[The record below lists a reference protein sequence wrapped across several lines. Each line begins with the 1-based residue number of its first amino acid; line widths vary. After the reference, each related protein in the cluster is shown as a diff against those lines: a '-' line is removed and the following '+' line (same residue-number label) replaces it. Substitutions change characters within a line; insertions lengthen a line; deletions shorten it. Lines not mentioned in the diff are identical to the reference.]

1 MLIESLPTE
10 AQVKR
15 AIKALDA
22 AYHALEP
29 LSSCSQGAAD
39 DSRVK
44 LRSDINEYLTY
55 LERATWWRKKA
66 S

>member
-1 MLIESLPTE
+1 MREDLPTE
-10 AQVKR
+10 AEVKR

-22 AYHALEP
+22 AYRAMEP
-29 LSSCSQGAAD
+29 LSSRSAGNAD
-39 DSRVK
+39 DTRVK

-55 LERATWWRKKA
+55 LENATWWRKKA

>member
-1 MLIESLPTE
+1 MPRDNIPTE
-10 AQVKR
+10 AQVRR

-22 AYHALEP
+22 AYKAMEP
-29 LSSCSQGAAD
+29 LSSASQGAAD

-55 LERATWWRKKA
+55 LERATWWRKRA
-66 S
+66 